1 MKKLFLIMVVA
12 CSGLVANGQTQTLV
26 LHHSDGSTTDV
37 ELFVNP
43 RVTFVGNKLLVNS
56 SVLDLEYTLGDVVS
70 FSFKG
75 EGTAVEN
82 IAAEADC
89 EQQNGRL
96 VFNGIA
102 MADRVAVYT
111 TNGVRIPV
119 EVTIES
125 DRAVIPLTAL
135 PQGVCLISVNG
146 KTAKFV
152 RP

>member
-1 MKKLFLIMVVA
+1 MKNIFLTVVA
-12 CSGLVANGQTQTLV
+12 LWIVQTANAQTQTLV
-26 LHHSDGSTTDV
+26 LHHADGTSTDV
-37 ELFVNP
+37 ELYVKP
-43 RVTFVGNKLLVNS
+43 RISFVGNKLLVTS
-56 SVLDLEYTLGDVVS
+56 PVLNLEYALGDVVRY
-70 FSFKG
+70 SFKG